1 MSDINKRRPEFTTS
15 IRGYDRL
22 QVDDYVERLHN
33 LVTFAE
39 QRARDAE
46 SELEFRE
53 AESEL
58 DLSHHASL
66 GPRVSEI
73 LDLAVAESKE
83 LRERVKQ
90 QADTLFARARREA
103 EGIVES
109 AHVQAAET
117 REQTKRDRKD
127 VLTKLDLERHHAR
140 GEILE
145 LQRRQTELLG
155 NLRQLQ
161 DSLGAAVGMIPD
173 QLDTQSIQIDH
184 DEGTVESLL
193 HRSASTRT
201 DPRIFAPFGGDGGEH
216 EDRLAEE
223 RPEPLAPLRVL
234 AR

>member
-1 MSDINKRRPEFTTS
+1 MSDITKRKPEFTTS

-33 LVTFAE
+33 LVTYAE
-39 QRARDAE
+39 QRAREAE

-53 AESEL
+53 AETEL
-58 DLSHHASL
+58 ELSHHANV

-103 EGIVES
+103 EGVVES

-117 REQTKRDRKD
+117 REQSQRERTD
-127 VLTKLDLERHHAR
+127 VLAKLDVERHHAR

-145 LQRRQTELLG
+145 LQRRQSELLG
-155 NLRQLQ
+155 NLKQLQ

-173 QLDTQSIQIDH
+173 QADVPSREIDH

-193 HRSASTRT
+193 HRSAEGPVFS
-201 DPRIFAPFGGDGGEH
+201 PLGGEPAH
-216 EDRLAEE
+216 EDAVAEE